1 MILIEARAQ
10 PSQMMAYATPLLA
23 VLLTMLFGGILFAV
37 LGKDPVAA
45 IATIYMAPLIGDFAI
60 Y

>member
-1 MILIEARAQ
+1 MIRIEARAQ

-45 IATIYMAPLIGDFAI
+45 I
-60 Y
+60 